1 MNEASIRIAIGS
13 EVVGSATT
21 GHDVPGSDPHYFLRR
36 ALSPLAHLLDDPKV
50 VEISVNRPGEVFVE
64 RLGSTHMEHHAIAAL
79 TAAEIEHIGERVA
92 AASNQFVSRINPL
105 LSAALPSGERIQ
117 IVLPPAAPDGGSI
130 SIRKQVISEFTLSQ
144 YRDSGALDN
153 VAVTVDG
160 SSDTEAKLTD
170 LLDANRIHDF
180 IETAVRERVSI
191 LISGGTSTGKTTF
204 LNACLKSIDEHER
217 ILTLEDTRELFP
229 PQRNSV
235 HLLASRGEQGTAQV
249 TIQSLLEASLRMRPD
264 RLFVGEIRGS
274 ESFAFLRAINT
285 GHPGSM
291 STVHADTPMG
301 AYEQLAMM
309 MMQSGMTAG
318 YAKQDLMSY
327 IRMVI
332 PIVIQLRRDGGR
344 RGVSEI
350 FYARRAS

>member
-1 MNEASIRIAIGS
+1 MSEASIRIAAAGN
-13 EVVGSATT
+13 
-21 GHDVPGSDPHYFLRR
+21 DPHYFLKR
-36 ALSPLAHLLDDPKV
+36 ALAPLAPFIEDPHV
-50 VEISVNRPGEVFVE
+50 VEISVNRPGEVFIE
-64 RLGSTHMEHHAIAAL
+64 RLGADHMQFHAIPAL
-79 TAAEIEHIGERVA
+79 TSAEIEHIGERVA
-92 AASNQFVSRINPL
+92 AASNQFVSRSNPL

-117 IVLPPAAPDGGSI
+117 IVLPPAAADGGAI
-130 SIRKQVISEFTLSQ
+130 SIRKQVVSDFTLAQ
-144 YRDSGALDN
+144 YRDSGGLAK
-153 VAVTVDG
+153 VAVTVG
-160 SSDTEAKLTD
+160 GLSVTEEKLIA
-170 LLDANRIHDF
+170 LLDADRIHDF

-204 LNACLKSIDEHER
+204 LNACLKSVDEHER

-229 PQRNSV
+229 PHRNSV
-235 HLLASRGEQGTAQV
+235 HLLASRGDQGTAQV

-274 ESFAFLRAINT
+274 EAFAFLRAINT

-309 MMQSGMTAG
+309 MMQTGMSSG
-318 YAKQDLMSY
+318 YSKQDLMSY

-332 PIVIQLRRDGGR
+332 PVVIQLRRDGGR

-350 FYARRAS
+350 YFARRSP